1 MLRSIKRIW
10 VKALKSGEFE
20 QGRGKL
26 AGHGRY
32 CCLGVLRKV
41 CPQLGTHTSD
51 GGGGQLTGLQCRIV
65 GLPVADQIH
74 LIRLNDGH
82 EQTGIRKHSFR
93 EIAAWINKN
102 L

>member
-1 MLRSIKRIW
+1 MLRSTKRIW

-26 AGHGRY
+26 VGHGRY

-41 CPQLGTHTSD
+41 CPELGTHTSD
-51 GGGGQLTGLQCRIV
+51 GGQLTDGQLKRIGLAQAQQV
-65 GLPVADQIH
+65 H

-82 EQTGIRKHSFR
+82 PTTGGRKHSFR
-93 EIAAWINKN
+93 EIAAWIIKN